1 MINWSG
7 PVYQS
12 SAESE
17 YNAECNA
24 GMALAYFRM
33 LIHEFLNKDPN
44 IVPEEVPLIILD
56 SKYAVCTAKN
66 GKDKKYTKNI
76 ARIMYFVRNGEKCKT
91 NTIEWCEGGLKLA
104 DIDTNNVGDD
114 DLTTRMK
121 YIMARLDN

>member
-1 MINWSG
+1 
-7 PVYQS
+7 
-12 SAESE
+12 
-17 YNAECNA
+17 
-24 GMALAYFRM
+24 MALAHFRM

-76 ARIMYFVRNGEKCKT
+76 TRIMYFVRNGEKCKM
-91 NTIEWCEGGLKLA
+91 NTIDWCEGGLKLA

-114 DLTTRMK
+114 DLTPRMK